1 MSEAKIVI
9 GATDNASKVLADV
22 RNSMAGVERSAALL
36 GNALGL
42 IGVAGFGGLVATAR
56 NAINAVDAF
65 NDLKDATGAS
75 IENISALDDVAART
89 GTSFDTVQTAL
100 VKLNQGLNAAK
111 PGSDVELALNA
122 IGLSAKQLKDLD
134 PAEALLQ
141 TAKALS
147 NYADDGNKARVTQEL
162 FGKSLKEVAP
172 LLKDLA
178 EQGKLNAKVTTE
190 QAEAAEKF
198 NKELYNLQKNSTDAA
213 RALSLDLV
221 TGINAAAKAFR
232 ESGLLAG
239 LSTLAF
245 GDESFKNN
253 KALVGLVDDLLEA
266 ENRLAAAKSGSS
278 SLDKALVRSSEER
291 VKSIKKQIDAVQAL
305 RNVDNPDNQSAAEL
319 KRLTRKTSVGDFLG
333 GAKTKT
339 AKAQS
344 EQITD
349 AQRALAS
356 YVTSLE
362 RVSEKTQD
370 LTEAQKALD
379 FLKGLGTQGEI
390 PQVRELVLGLAERID
405 KEKELAEILKTKRL
419 LAIEE
424 GDAVQR
430 ANDIYQQ
437 RLKSLLDATPTA
449 MLQQQ
454 RDDVRQ
460 LTDEYEAG
468 RLSEDLYLEAVSA
481 RLDLTN
487 EKTKEAKTLAEELG
501 LSFTSAFEDAIV
513 GGKGLQDVLK
523 GLEQD
528 ILRIVTRKVVTEP
541 AGDALTS
548 FIKGMTGGSG
558 GSSSGSGIADIFS
571 KIFSFDGGGYT
582 GSGTRSGGM
591 DGKGGFMAML
601 HPQESVL
608 DHTKGQS
615 AGNVVNITVAQS
627 FAAGTDRRTILQAA
641 ADASRQLQ
649 LAGRNL

>member
-9 GATDNASKVLADV
+9 GATDNASRVLADV
-22 RNSMAGVERSAALL
+22 RSSMAGVERGAALL

-42 IGVAGFGGLVATAR
+42 IGIAGVGGLVATAR
-56 NAINAVDAF
+56 SAINAVDAF

-89 GTSFDTVQTAL
+89 GTSFETVQTAL

-147 NYADDGNKARVTQEL
+147 NYADDGNKARLTQEL

-178 EQGKLNAKVTTE
+178 EQGQLNAKVTTE

-198 NKELYNLQKNSTDAA
+198 NKELYNLQKNSTDTA
-213 RALSLDLV
+213 RALSLGLIAS
-221 TGINAAAKAFR
+221 INETIAAFR
-232 ESGLLAG
+232 EGAAAGKSFLAI
-239 LSTLAF
+239 AN
-245 GDESFKNN
+245 DRYWKN
-253 KALVGLVDDLLEA
+253 VGEFYGVAA
-266 ENRLAAAKSGSS
+266 EGADSYRKRLAEIDTQLKGGESR
-278 SLDKALVRSSEER
+278 LLVRNALLREQATLQ
-291 VKSIKKQIDAVQAL
+291 KKLAAEPDFS
-305 RNVDNPDNQSAAEL
+305 PDNQSAAEL
-319 KRLTRKTSVGDFLG
+319 RRLTRKTSVGDFAA

-339 AKAQS
+339 GAGKAQS

-437 RLKSLLDATPTA
+437 RLKSLLDDTPTA
-449 MLQQQ
+449 VLQQQ

-468 RLSEDLYLEAVSA
+468 RLSEELYLEAVSA

-487 EKTKEAKTLAEELG
+487 DKTKEAKNLADELG

-528 ILRIVTRKVVTEP
+528 ILRIVTRKLVTEP

-548 FIKGMTGGSG
+548 FIKGMTGGGG

-571 KIFSFDGGGYT
+571 NIFGGARAT
-582 GSGTRSGGM
+582 GGPVMPGKAYLVGERGPELFMPKGAGTVLPNGASG
-591 DGKGGFMAML
+591 
-601 HPQESVL
+601 
-608 DHTKGQS
+608 
-615 AGNVVNITVAQS
+615 GNVVNITVAQS
-627 FAAGTDRRTILQAA
+627 FSAGTDRRTILQAA

>member
-9 GATDNASKVLADV
+9 GATDNASRVLADV
-22 RNSMAGVERSAALL
+22 RSSMAGVERGAALL

-42 IGVAGFGGLVATAR
+42 IGIAGVGGLVATAR
-56 NAINAVDAF
+56 SAINAVDAF

-147 NYADDGNKARVTQEL
+147 NYADDGSKARLTQEL

-178 EQGKLNAKVTTE
+178 EQGQLNAKVTTE

-198 NKELYNLQKNSTDAA
+198 NKELYNLQKNSTDTA
-213 RALSLDLV
+213 RAISLTLIAS
-221 TGINAAAKAFR
+221 INETIAAFR
-232 ESGLLAG
+232 EGAAAGKSFLAI
-239 LSTLAF
+239 AN
-245 GDESFKNN
+245 DRYWKNIGEFYGVAADGADSYR
-253 KALVGLVDDLLEA
+253 K
-266 ENRLAAAKSGSS
+266 RLAEIDTQLKGGESR
-278 SLDKALVRSSEER
+278 LLVRNALLREQATLQ
-291 VKSIKKQIDAVQAL
+291 KKLAAEPDYS
-305 RNVDNPDNQSAAEL
+305 PDNQSAAEMR
-319 KRLTRKTSVGDFLG
+319 RLSRKTSVGDFLG
-333 GAKTKT
+333 GAKTK
-339 AKAQS
+339 AGKAQT

-356 YVTSLE
+356 YVNSLE

-449 MLQQQ
+449 ILQQQ

-468 RLSEDLYLEAVSA
+468 RLSEELYLEAVSA

-487 EKTKEAKTLAEELG
+487 DKTKEAKNLADELG

-548 FIKGMTGGSG
+548 FIKGMTGSSG
-558 GSSSGSGIADIFS
+558 GSSSGSGFGDIFS

-582 GSGTRSGGM
+582 GSGTRSGGL

-649 LAGRNL
+649 MAGRNL